1 MNFPAFKDSTN
12 ASDMFIS
19 LSHLVGMSGRM
30 SEATLDS
37 KGRIMLPKTFREALG
52 LEAGGRVR
60 LYHRGNSIIVT
71 PPVKPE
77 EFMEK
82 MKGCI
87 KEGSAIPKVDPLEL
101 KRIWEPR

>member
-1 MNFPAFKDSTN
+1 
-12 ASDMFIS
+12 
-19 LSHLVGMSGRM
+19 M

-37 KGRIMLPKTFREALG
+37 KGRIMLPKTFRETLG

-60 LYHRGNSIIVT
+60 LYLQGNSIIVT
-71 PPVKPE
+71 TPLKPE
-77 EFMEK
+77 EFMQK